1 MDVLQY
7 WDLHGLYV
15 IELYII
21 IYICHF
27 YGFYNAVRLLY
38 FPFLVDFMYLYVV

>member
-21 IYICHF
+21 IYMS
-27 YGFYNAVRLLY
+27 
-38 FPFLVDFMYLYVV
+38 FLWIL